1 MSGGDPFE
9 GVFGQPQ
16 VRDFLRASVR
26 NDRVTHAYLFTGPA
40 GSNKTLAAY
49 ALAEALVCASGGCG
63 ECDACRRVRRRKHPD
78 VHYYAP
84 EGATGYLVDQVR
96 DIVSD
101 TSLSPIQATRK
112 VYIIDRVDLM
122 NAASANA
129 FLKTLEEPPDDVVL
143 ILLGR
148 TRESVLPT
156 IVSRCS
162 VVPFR
167 HIPATEAAGIIAQ
180 QAGVTPARARIG
192 LAACDGSIT
201 RTIEFVK
208 SNERMEFRKSVLG
221 VMGRLGSMDSWAC
234 IEAARELVGLAKA
247 PLDEIRAAQE
257 AEIRESEDFLAK
269 SAIRRIEERN
279 KKALTAKNLESLN
292 QVASIIASFLRDV
305 LAVCAESPEVVV
317 NVDVMTAI
325 EEAAAAT
332 DEARIARAIASV
344 RTCSAAISYNVSP
357 ETCFD
362 ALLFELKEAL
372 YGSRSPYQACI

>member
-1 MSGGDPFE
+1 MSVIDPFE

-16 VRDFLRASVR
+16 VRGFLRASVE
-26 NDRVTHAYLFTGPA
+26 NGRVTHAYLFTGPA

-49 ALAEALVCASGGCG
+49 ALAEALICGCG
-63 ECDACRRVRRRKHPD
+63 ECDACRKVRRRKHPD

-84 EGATGYLVDQVR
+84 EGAVGYLVDQVR
-96 DIVSD
+96 DIVAD
-101 TSLSPIQATRK
+101 TALAPIQASSK
-112 VYIIDRVDLM
+112 VYIVDRVDLM

-201 RTIEFVK
+201 KTIEFVK

-221 VMGRLGSMDSWAC
+221 VMGRLASMDSWAC
-234 IEAARELVGLAKA
+234 IEAARELVDLAKA

-257 AEIRESEDFLAK
+257 AEIRENEDFLAK

-279 KKALTAKNLESLN
+279 KKALTAKSLESLH
-292 QVASIIASFLRDV
+292 QVASIAASFLRDV
-305 LAVCAESPEVVV
+305 LAVCAQSPELVV
-317 NVDVMTAI
+317 NADVMTAI
-325 EEAAAAT
+325 EEAASAT

-344 RTCSAAISYNVSP
+344 RACSAAISYNVSP